1 VRRLDVK
8 AARELVAVAFL
19 GVSALAPTAGQAQGL
34 PPVGG
39 PWSFQ
44 GPGPMRF
51 GQVEGIVNG
60 PVSGAVQTVVAHPT
74 DANTLWLGATN
85 GGLWKTTNALDAS
98 PTWVPLIDGAASL
111 SIGALELD
119 PTDTTHQTLVAAIGR
134 QSSFSRNGG
143 PRVGL
148 LRTVD
153 GGTHWT
159 LLTGAGALD
168 GRNFAGVAPRG
179 STIVV
184 SANFF
189 AGCLLTGIYR
199 STDTGASFVKVSG
212 TPGTGLPGGE
222 VFDLAGDPTN
232 PAVLY
237 AAVRNAAACT
247 PGFVNGIYKSIDTG
261 ATWTKVSNA
270 AMDALASNNTN
281 FNNAEIAV
289 GRSGEVYAGL
299 MNVGRLAGLFR
310 SGDGGASWIALD
322 TPATNENGSL
332 IGIQPSEHPG
342 GQGSIH
348 FSIRADPTDPNIV
361 YLGGDRQP
369 GGGDGNA
376 VFPNSLGAVNYSG
389 RLFRVNASF
398 PPGSQATSLTHC
410 AILSAGCPTIS
421 TLSNS
426 APHADSREMTFDAA
440 GNLIEGD
447 DGGIFRRTNPRGV
460 GDWFSVNGT
469 LAVTEFHS
477 VAYDAVSKMVFAGA
491 QDNGTSEQRTV
502 GTRTWTLI
510 STGDGGDVQIDDR
523 SSPSQSIRYSSF
535 QNLLNLRR
543 RTVNAAGVPTSTVF
557 PARTVLNGGP
567 AFVGQF
573 VTPVEVNAVDPARI
587 LFAGVNDLYE
597 SLDRGDTVT
606 ALGFNLAGTPASRT
620 AVAMVFGGVSGGVPN
635 PDLLYALNGLNVYV
649 RTTGGGAPV
658 RTTGLAGGATATT
671 LRDIAVDPAD
681 WTHVYVI
688 DALGRVFASADTG
701 ATWSN
706 VTGNL
711 PLGITDLR
719 TIVFAPGTPSAL
731 LVGGQGGVF
740 RMPVDSAGTWSRLGT
755 GLPNVLVWDLEYDA
769 ADNVVVAGT
778 LGRGAWAIGAP
789 SIPSVST
796 LSIDDI
802 ARLEGNVP
810 NVMTFTV
817 TLLPAST
824 ETVTV
829 GYSTADGTAT
839 AGSDYT
845 AVSGTLTFAP
855 GVTVQTIAVPISGD
869 VATELDEMFF
879 VNLGAAG
886 APASRTQGRGTLYD
900 DDFPAIA
907 GTVTD
912 AGTGLP
918 IAGLTVSGYN
928 TAGTLVTSSTTDALG
943 GYFLYTG
950 IAPGTYFLRTG
961 NNLGYVNELYDNI
974 PCNTCTVTT
983 GTPVVVDGSILTG
996 IDFALATGGRVSG
1009 QVTDAVTGAGLS
1021 GVTVAIY
1028 NPAGTLLTNTT
1039 TDATGSY
1046 TIIGL
1051 PTGSYRARTS
1061 NAIGYADEVFN
1072 DFPCA
1077 PCNLVTGTP
1086 INVTAPLTTTGVSFA
1101 LGRGGRISGTVKD
1114 ANTAAPLS
1122 GVLLQIYTA
1131 ANALVAGA
1139 TTDAAGAFTTS
1150 VALPGGTYFART
1162 GSAGGYLNELYSERP
1177 CPPVTCVA
1185 TEGTPITVT
1194 PGVTTTG
1201 IHFTLTPGGRF
1212 SGLVRS
1218 AAGAPLSLTVEVYD
1232 TADALVASTTSAAD
1246 GRYTTGP
1253 LLPGTYFTRTRNA
1266 QGFVDEAYDNQA
1278 CAPCRAVDGTA
1289 VTVTAGATTNGI
1301 DFTLDTGGR
1310 IAGTV
1315 TDGAG
1320 AGQSGVGV
1328 LAYTPAGTLVASTVT
1343 GGGGAYQ
1350 IATGLPPGPYLVRT
1364 ANSAG
1369 LIDELYDDVVCPP
1382 CSPADGRT
1390 VDVTAG
1396 AIASG
1401 IDFALAAG
1409 GRIAG
1414 RVTDVSTAA
1423 PRAGVGI
1430 DVFDTS
1436 GNRVGFGATDAAGR
1450 YLSGSGLPSGRYFA
1464 RTTPAFGHAKLYDDL
1479 LCIACDPRTG
1489 TPIAV
1494 TAPAITDGID
1504 FRLFAGP
1511 VLSIDSVRVPEGDA
1525 GASNASFTVNLS
1537 APIAQSVT
1545 VEFLTADVTAVAGD
1559 YAPAAGTLAFPAG
1572 TTTQSIAV
1580 SIHGDTLNE
1589 DDETFAVA
1597 LTAPTNAAI
1606 GVTSGVG
1613 TIVDDDP
1620 LPALSIADVSVGE
1633 GGAAVFT
1640 VTLSAPSG
1648 RRVTVDFATAD
1659 GTARS
1664 GADYTA
1670 ASGSLTF
1677 APGETLQTITAA
1689 TTVDNLD
1696 EADETFVVRL
1706 INPSRATLA
1715 APQATGTISDDD
1727 DPPALSITGAT
1738 AGEGGPVV
1746 FRVGLSAPS
1755 GRPVTVDFATADGT
1769 ARAGSDYAAA
1779 SGALTFAPGET
1790 AQTLSVS
1797 TAIDPAD
1804 EDDETFVVRL
1814 ANPSHATLAVA
1825 EATGTIADDDA
1836 LPALA
1841 IADATGRENGGALAF
1856 TVSLSAASG
1865 RTVTVAFATVDGT
1878 ARAGLDYAATTG
1890 SLTFAPGTTT
1900 QVVSVGL
1907 IADGAGEPDEG
1918 FAVTLSGAAQATI
1931 ADGAAAGTIVNDDGA
1946 RVAPVADAY
1955 VRDGDDSRTNFGRE
1969 RVLLVKHRSTRPDLH
1984 RRSYLRFDLAPVG
1997 LTRVSR
2003 ARLRLFLRDV
2013 EGTRPRV
2020 KAFSVADD
2028 SWQETHITWRNQPAR
2043 TALLAAAA
2051 PAEGWVEL
2059 DVTAFVNQQLSGDRR
2074 ASFALLDDTDGNT
2087 LLTFDSREATSTSR
2101 RPELV
2106 LEP

>member
-1 VRRLDVK
+1 VK

-19 GVSALAPTAGQAQGL
+19 GVAVLAPAAGQAQGL

-60 PVSGAVQTVVAHPT
+60 PVSGAVQTLVAHPT

-98 PTWVPLIDGAASL
+98 PTWAPLIDGAVSL

-119 PTDTTHQTLVAAIGR
+119 PTDTTHRTLVAAIGR

-153 GGTHWT
+153 GGTNWT

-179 STIVV
+179 STIVA

-212 TPGTGLPGGE
+212 MPGTGLPGGE

-237 AAVRNAAACT
+237 AAVRNATACT

-281 FNNAEIAV
+281 FNNAEMAV
-289 GRSGEVYAGL
+289 GQSGEVYVGL

-342 GQGSIH
+342 AQGSIH

-389 RLFRVNASF
+389 RLFRVNATF

-410 AILSAGCPTIS
+410 AVVSPGCPTIS

-447 DGGIFRRTNPRGV
+447 DGGIFRRTNPRGL

-477 VAYDAVSKMVFAGA
+477 IAYDRVSKMVFAGA

-510 STGDGGDVQIDDR
+510 STGDGGDVQIDDT

-535 QNLLNLRR
+535 QNLQSLRR

-567 AFVGQF
+567 ALVGQF
-573 VTPVEVNAVDPARI
+573 VTPVEVNAVDPARV
-587 LFAGVNDLYE
+587 LFAGTNDLYE

-606 ALGFNLAGTPASRT
+606 ALGFNLGGTAASRT
-620 AVAMVFGGVSGGVPN
+620 AVAMVFGGISGGAPN
-635 PDLLYALNGLNVYV
+635 PDLLYAVNGPNVYV
-649 RTTGGGAPV
+649 RTSGGGPPV
-658 RTTGLAGGATATT
+658 RTLGVPGGAAAST

-681 WTHVYVI
+681 WTHVYVV
-688 DALGRVFASADTG
+688 DSSGRVFASADTG

-711 PLGITDLR
+711 SLGTTDLR
-719 TIVFAPGTPSAL
+719 TIVVAPGTPSAV

-740 RMPVDSAGTWSRLGT
+740 RMPVDSAGTWARLGT
-755 GLPNVLVWDLEYDA
+755 GLPNVLVWDLDADA
-769 ADNVVVAGT
+769 ADNLVVAGT
-778 LGRGAWAIGAP
+778 LGRGAWTIGTP
-789 SIPSVST
+789 SIPSPST
-796 LSIDDI
+796 LSIDDLL
-802 ARLEGNVP
+802 RLEGSGP
-810 NVMTFTV
+810 SAMTFTV

-829 GYSTADGTAT
+829 GYATVDGTAT

-855 GVTVQTIAVPISGD
+855 GVTAQTITVPILGD
-869 VATELDEMFF
+869 VASEADETFF
-879 VNLGAAG
+879 VSLSAASV
-886 APASRTQGRGTLYD
+886 PASRTQGRGTLID
-900 DDFPAIA
+900 DDFPAIS

-912 AGTGLP
+912 AGTGLA
-918 IAGLTVSGYN
+918 IAGLTVSAYN
-928 TAGTLVTSSTTDALG
+928 TAGALLTSSTTDALG
-943 GYFLYTG
+943 GYFLSTG
-950 IAPGTYFLRTG
+950 IVPGTYFLRTTNG
-961 NNLGYVNELYDNI
+961 LGYVNELYDNI
-974 PCNTCTVTT
+974 PCVTCTVTA
-983 GTPVVVDGSILTG
+983 GTPVVVAGSILTD
-996 IDFALATGGRVSG
+996 INFALGTGGRVSG

-1021 GVTVAIY
+1021 GVTVAFY

-1046 TIIGL
+1046 TITGL

-1061 NAIGYADEVFN
+1061 NSIGYADEVFN

-1114 ANTAAPLS
+1114 ASTSAPLS

-1139 TTDAAGAFTTS
+1139 TTDATGAFTTTI
-1150 VALPGGTYFART
+1150 ALPGGTYFART
-1162 GSAGGYLNELYSERP
+1162 SSGGGYLNELYSERP
-1177 CPPVTCVA
+1177 CPPITCLA

-1201 IHFTLTPGGRF
+1201 IHFTLTLGGRF

-1218 AAGAPLSLTVEVYD
+1218 AATGAPLAVAVEVYD
-1232 TADALVASTTSAAD
+1232 AAGTFVTTTTAAAGD
-1246 GRYTTGP
+1246 GRYTTPP
-1253 LLPGTYFTRTRNA
+1253 LLPGIYFARTRNA
-1266 QGFVDEAYDNQA
+1266 LGFVDEAYDNQA
-1278 CAPCRAVDGTA
+1278 CVPCRAVDGTA
-1289 VTVTAGATTNGI
+1289 ITVTAGATANGI

-1315 TDGAG
+1315 TDDTG
-1320 AGQSGVGV
+1320 AGQPGVGV
-1328 LAYTPAGTLVASTVT
+1328 FAYTPAGTQVASAMA
-1343 GGGGAYQ
+1343 GSGGAYQ

-1364 ANSAG
+1364 SNTAG

-1396 AIASG
+1396 AIAGG

-1414 RVTDVSTAA
+1414 RVTDVSTSA
-1423 PRAGVGI
+1423 PRPGVDI
-1430 DVFDTS
+1430 DVFDTG
-1436 GNRVGFGATDAAGR
+1436 GNRVGFGTTDSAGR
-1450 YLSGSGLPSGRYFA
+1450 YLSRNGLPSGSYFA
-1464 RTTPAFGHAKLYDDL
+1464 RTTPAFGHSKLYDDL

-1494 TAPAITDGID
+1494 TAPTTTDGID

-1525 GASNASFTVNLS
+1525 GTSNASFTVNLS
-1537 APIAQSVT
+1537 APIAQPVT
-1545 VEFLTADVTAVAGD
+1545 VDFLTADVTAVAGD

-1580 SIHGDTLNE
+1580 AIHGDTLNE

-1597 LTAPTNAAI
+1597 LAAPTNAAI

-1613 TIVDDDP
+1613 TIVNDDP
-1620 LPALSIADVSVGE
+1620 LPALSIADVAVGE

-1640 VTLSAPSG
+1640 VTLSTPSG

-1664 GADYTA
+1664 GSDYTA
-1670 ASGSLTF
+1670 ATGTLTF
-1677 APGETLQTITAA
+1677 APGETMQTITAA

-1706 INPSRATLA
+1706 TNPSRATLA
-1715 APQATGTISDDD
+1715 AAQATGTITDDD
-1727 DPPALSITGAT
+1727 DPPSLSIAGAT
-1738 AGEGGPVV
+1738 AGEGSAVV
-1746 FRVGLSAPS
+1746 FRVALSAPS
-1755 GRPVTVDFATADGT
+1755 GRPVTVDFNTADGT
-1769 ARAGSDYAAA
+1769 ALAASDYAAA

-1790 AQTLSVS
+1790 LQTLPVS
-1797 TAIDPAD
+1797 TTVDPVD

-1825 EATGTIADDDA
+1825 EATGTIVDDDA
-1836 LPALA
+1836 RPALA
-1841 IADATGRENGGALAF
+1841 IADATGREDGGALAF

-1865 RTVTVAFATVDGT
+1865 RTVTVAFATADGT

-1907 IADGAGEPDEG
+1907 VADGAGEPDEA
-1918 FAVTLSGAAQATI
+1918 FAVTLSGATQATI
-1931 ADGAAAGTIVNDDGA
+1931 ADGTAAGTIVNDDGA
-1946 RVAPVADAY
+1946 RLAPVADAY

-1984 RRSYLRFDLAPVG
+1984 RRSYLRFDLAPAG

-2003 ARLRLFLRDV
+2003 ARLRVFLRDV
-2013 EGTRPRV
+2013 EGPRPRL
-2020 KAFSVADD
+2020 KAFSVTDD
-2028 SWQETHITWRNQPAR
+2028 TWEETRITWRNQPAR
-2043 TALLAAAA
+2043 TGLLASAA
-2051 PAEGWVEL
+2051 PAAGWVEL
-2059 DVTAFVNQQLSGDRR
+2059 DVTAFVKPQLAGDRR

-2087 LLTFDSREATSTSR
+2087 LLTFDSREATPASR